1 MFSPPWRASLL
12 WIVPGL
18 ILATSPLAAQTQTRD
33 SVQTVPLQAGPL
45 IRGTVT
51 DSANH
56 PLTGAEVLATNDKGK
71 VLARTHTGSKGTFQL
86 RYLKS
91 GQAYVFVA
99 RRVGYASGSSDVM
112 HLTAKDTI
120 DLQFVLDPTET
131 TLASVRVVG
140 QYTPAYHIN
149 ADEIAKHADRDALD
163 VVLNERPRMLG
174 DTYKECMPDTSH
186 LTFDTRYIRPLPR
199 AMSPDRTLPF
209 RLYINGIWHG
219 ERSIK
224 DILADI
230 PAEDIAEMN
239 YVNCWDKLR
248 PELRNSLMIVLKP
261 GVAY

>member
-1 MFSPPWRASLL
+1 MS
-12 WIVPGL
+12 GL
-18 ILATSPLAAQTQTRD
+18 VARTAGAQGDVHVAQ
-33 SVQTVPLQAGPL
+33 QKAGPL
-45 IRGTVT
+45 VRGTVT

-56 PLTGAEVLATNDKGK
+56 PLSGVEVLATDSKGK
-71 VLARTHTGSKGTFQL
+71 VLARTRSSDKGVFQL

-112 HLTAKDTI
+112 HLTASDTI
-120 DLQFVLDPTET
+120 DIQFVLDPTET

-140 QYTPAYHIN
+140 QYTPAYHIT
-149 ADEIAKHADRDALD
+149 ADEIEKHADRDALD
-163 VVLNERPRMLG
+163 VVLNRRPRMLG

-186 LTFDTRYIRPLPR
+186 LTYDVRYIRPLPK

-209 RLYINGIWHG
+209 RLYINGVWHG

-230 PAEDIAEMN
+230 PASEIAEMN
-239 YVNCWDKLR
+239 YVNCWDKIR